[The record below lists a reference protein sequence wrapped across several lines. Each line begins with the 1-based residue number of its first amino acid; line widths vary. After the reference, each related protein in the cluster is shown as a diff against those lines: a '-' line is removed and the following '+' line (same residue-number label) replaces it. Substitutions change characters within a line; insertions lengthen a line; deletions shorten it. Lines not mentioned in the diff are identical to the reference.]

1 MVEYMQGDQSSNT
14 VKENLNLELLRLD
27 GIMLSTCD

>member
-14 VKENLNLELLRLD
+14 IEENLKLELLRLD
-27 GIMLSTCD
+27 GMMLSTCN